1 MAAMR
6 LRTAAGLGSLPIL
19 LLTLSTAC
27 NPNEVVDHAPTGT
40 GASTSASS
48 SSGTGAGGAGGADV
62 DPKSFY
68 YPPAP
73 SCAYECATLPTCSEN
88 TTPFACPTVG
98 PWANIPHAS
107 SCPAWDGTY
116 PAPVTGQC
124 TATAPTGDAL
134 KRGGPDPTDPTGY
147 ILPDARRLHPAGVE
161 WILDDAPGGLTSQ
174 VLDVPGTPY
183 VVTVDTGTGDHIVR
197 TIDTTLLAAGMNPV
211 ASEVHFAVPETL
223 NWGMTLAGTRVFVT
237 SADGAIHAI
246 DVDTTTGAL
255 TRDDAA
261 AIALPMGPSGNLY
274 VSGVAASPDGTKLV
288 VSGVATSGVLVFSIA
303 GDATYGMMLGQT
315 DVGAD
320 ESFGVWFDPH
330 DPTGATAYV
339 SLWAN
344 AEVAAIDLTDPTAP
358 TVKTTY
364 ATGKDPEGIAFLDGR
379 FMVVA
384 TSNGDA
390 LSIVDRAAGTVAS
403 VPIEAAPALHG
414 GEPSLPA
421 VDPATGLLYVTISGD
436 NAVAAFDV
444 DTTLSPPT
452 VTRAGRL
459 GTGWWPSGVVVRAD
473 GSLVVTTLRGHGGG
487 PIPMFFGFG
496 DNDIGDI
503 MKGSVAW
510 IPMPAAADLAAGDT
524 QVGADDDPGALTG
537 APAVDCPAGAQDFPL
552 PATNDAPSPVIDH
565 VFFILRENKNYDS
578 LLGDMPG
585 ADGEPSYT
593 LEQAPGAM
601 DALWHNF
608 REAAREFAFSDN
620 YYTDAVFST
629 QGHVLATYGRSSD
642 FNERTWIISG
652 QRADS
657 PRSIPGGG
665 VDPVGQPLEGSLFDW
680 LFANQ
685 IPFNIL
691 GEIDGAPVVPAGQ
704 QAPLDIDYPG
714 VAQAITVND
723 LPKAC
728 YAAGRVRVGCNL
740 GNFVYQTLPND
751 HTIGVSSSNP
761 TPETMCAVNDEA
773 TGIMLDAISHS
784 PYWKSSIVFIT
795 EDDPSSGG
803 EHVDCHRTPF
813 VVVSPWVQRGYVSS
827 THIDIASVHKMYAHL
842 FGKPYPNRQV
852 AQAMLPFDIFTSTPD
867 YTPFTYTPRTWPL
880 ACGTSGPGAKAVSPA
895 EEELTSMWDFSHED
909 QQPGL
914 AAQVVRAMRGTP
926 LTELTPEMKARVRR
940 RQAETKDDD
949 D

>member
-1 MAAMR
+1 MPGMR
-6 LRTAAGLGSLPIL
+6 PRTAAALGSLPL
-19 LLTLSTAC
+19 LLAAIAAGCSDKEALS
-27 NPNEVVDHAPTGT
+27 P
-40 GASTSASS
+40 ASSEASS
-48 SSGTGAGGAGGADV
+48 SSSSGAGGSGGVGGSNV
-62 DPKSFY
+62 DPRAFY
-68 YPPAP
+68 FPPAP
-73 SCAYECATLPTCSEN
+73 SCAYECATLPSCSEN
-88 TTPFACPTVG
+88 TTPFVCPTVG

-107 SCPAWDGTY
+107 LCPAWDGTY
-116 PAPVTGQC
+116 PVPVTGQC
-124 TATAPTGDAL
+124 TATTPTGDAL
-134 KRGGPDPTDPTGY
+134 KEAGPDPDDPTKVV
-147 ILPDARRLHPAGVE
+147 LPDGRRLQPAGVE
-161 WILDDAPGGLTSQ
+161 WILGDAPGGLTSQ

-183 VVTVDTGTGDHIVR
+183 VVTVDTGNGDHIVR
-197 TIDTTLLAAGMNPV
+197 TIDTTLLAAGMSPV

-246 DVDTTTGAL
+246 DLDPATGAL
-255 TRDDAA
+255 TRNDAA
-261 AIALPMGPSGNLY
+261 AIALPMGPNGDLY

-288 VSGVATSGVLVFSIA
+288 VSGVATAGVLVFSIA
-303 GDATYGMMLGQT
+303 ADATYGMMLGQ
-315 DVGAD
+315 VSAGAE
-320 ESFGVWFDPH
+320 ESFGAWFDPH
-330 DPTGATAYV
+330 DSSGKTAYV

-344 AEVAAIDLTDPTAP
+344 KAVVAIDLTDPTAP
-358 TVKTTY
+358 AVKARY
-364 ATGKDPEGIAFLDGR
+364 ATDKNPEGIAFLDAR

-384 TSNGDA
+384 DANGDSI
-390 LSIVDRAAGTVAS
+390 SIVDRVAGTVAS
-403 VPIEAAPALHG
+403 VPIDAAETLHG

-421 VDPATGLLYVTISGD
+421 VDPATGRLYVTVAGD

-444 DTTLSPPT
+444 DTTQSPPT
-452 VTRAGRL
+452 ATRVGRL

-496 DNDIGDI
+496 DNDIGEI
-503 MKGSVAW
+503 MKGSVEW
-510 IPMPAAADLAAGDT
+510 IPTPSEGDLSAGDARVT
-524 QVGADDDPGALTG
+524 VNDDPGGLTG
-537 APAVDCPAGAQDFPL
+537 VPAVDCPAGVMDFPL
-552 PATNDAPSPVIDH
+552 PETNDAPSPVIDH
-565 VFFILRENKNYDS
+565 VFFILRENKNFDS
-578 LLGDMPG
+578 LLGDLTG
-585 ADGEPSYT
+585 ANGEPTYT
-593 LEQAPGAM
+593 LSQTPGEM
-601 DALWHNF
+601 ESIWHNF
-608 REAAREFAFSDN
+608 RAAARAFTFSDD

-642 FNERTWIISG
+642 FNERTWDISG

-657 PRSIPGGG
+657 PRPIPGGG
-665 VDPVGQPLEGSLFDW
+665 VIPVGQPVEGSLFDW

-691 GEIDGAPVVPAGQ
+691 GEIDGEPTVPPGQ
-704 QAPLDIDYPG
+704 EPPLDIDYPG

-728 YAAGRVRVGCNL
+728 YAAGRVRVGCDL

-751 HTIGVSSSNP
+751 HTIGVSSTNP

-813 VVVSPWVQRGYVSS
+813 VVVSPWVKRGYVSK
-827 THIDIASVHKMYAHL
+827 THIDIGSIHKMYAHI
-842 FGKPYPNRQV
+842 FGKSYPNRQV
-852 AQAMLPFDIFTSTPD
+852 AGSTLPFDIFTSTPD
-867 YTPFTYTPRTWPL
+867 FTPFTYTPRSWPL
-880 ACGTSGPGAKAVSPA
+880 ACGTSTPGKAVSPA

-914 AAQVVRAMRGTP
+914 AAQVVRAMRGQP
-926 LTELTPEMKARVRR
+926 LQALTPEMKARVRR
-940 RQAETKDDD
+940 WQVETKDDD